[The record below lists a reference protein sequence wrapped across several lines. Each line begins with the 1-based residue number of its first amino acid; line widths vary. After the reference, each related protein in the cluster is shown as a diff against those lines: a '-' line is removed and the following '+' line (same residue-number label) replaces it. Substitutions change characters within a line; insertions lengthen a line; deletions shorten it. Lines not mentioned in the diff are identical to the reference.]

1 MKAAF
6 EQLANRRLDPSLAQ
20 ARKRLRIVA
29 AVFAAAFL
37 SVSVRL
43 VDMLPEPPVPGA
55 EMPAPV
61 AENERARPPILDRNG
76 ALLATDLRVP
86 SVFADPGLIR
96 DRDLPATARRLA
108 DVLEGVEAESLL
120 RRLQAARRF
129 AWVKH
134 QISQR
139 EEEALLQLGL
149 PGVAFRFAEHRVYPT
164 EATASHLVG
173 FVDIDNRGLGGIEY
187 ALDHGALAEHDRFR
201 PLYLSIDLRAQH
213 AVVDETRAAVKRFRA
228 QGACSIVM
236 DVHTGELVAMAS
248 LPDFD
253 PNHVERADT
262 EQRKNRCTGQT
273 YELGS
278 LFKIFSTALALDS
291 GKVRIKDRFDATLP
305 LRIGRHTI
313 RDDHAKKR
321 WLSVPEIFMY
331 SSNIGTAKMVFD
343 AGGGEAMKEFLG
355 RLGLLERGSLEV
367 PELASPQV
375 PSRWPEITTATVS
388 FGHGIAVT
396 PLQFVEAMAAL
407 SNDGTRVRPTLL
419 RVDDPAAVPRTPVV
433 RPEVVD
439 DVRWMMWLTVA
450 DGTGSRAGVDGYLV
464 GGKTGSADKVD
475 YKRGGYRKN
484 AIIASFAGV
493 FPIEDP
499 RYIVLVMLD
508 EPQGDKGTYGF
519 RYGGWTAAPV
529 VSSIIGRIGPLLGVQ
544 PSPQQAERIFEA
556 RRAVILPGENSKRE
570 RTVAANGAGR

>member
-1 MKAAF
+1 MKAAI
-6 EQLANRRLDPSLAQ
+6 EHLANRQLDPSLSR
-20 ARKRLRIVA
+20 ARGRLRFVGC
-29 AVFAAAFL
+29 VFAVAFA
-37 SVSVRL
+37 SIAIRL
-43 VDMLPEPPVPGA
+43 VDMLPEEPVLREA
-55 EMPAPV
+55 PAQAAVNP
-61 AENERARPPILDRNG
+61 RARPPILDRNG
-76 ALLATDLRVP
+76 TLLATDLKVA
-86 SVFADPGLIR
+86 SVYADPSLIR
-96 DRDLPATARRLA
+96 DLEGTARKLSQ
-108 DVLEGVEAESLL
+108 VLVGVEAEPLL
-120 RRLQAARRF
+120 RRLRAGKRF

-134 QISQR
+134 QITPR
-139 EEEALLQLGL
+139 EEEAVLRLGL
-149 PGVAFRFAEHRVYPT
+149 PGVAFQFAEHRVYPK
-164 EATASHLVG
+164 EATASHVVG

-187 ALDHGALAEHDRFR
+187 ALDSGSLADRDR
-201 PLYLSIDLRAQH
+201 TEPLRLSLDLRVQH
-213 AVVDETRAAVKRFRA
+213 AVLDEMRGAMDRFQAV
-228 QGACSIVM
+228 GACGIVM
-236 DVHTGELVAMAS
+236 DVRTGELLSMVS

-253 PNHVERADT
+253 PNHVDKAGS
-262 EQRKNRCTGQT
+262 EQRKNRCSGQT

-278 LFKIFSTALALDS
+278 LFKIFSTAVALDS
-291 GKVRIKDRFDATLP
+291 GRIKISDRFDATRP

-343 AGGGEAMKEFLG
+343 AGGGEAMKDFLG

-375 PSRWPEITTATVS
+375 PSRWPEVTTATVS

-396 PLQFVEAMAAL
+396 PLQFVEAMATL
-407 SNDGTRVRPTLL
+407 SNDGARVRPTLL

-450 DGTGSRAGVDGYLV
+450 EGTGSRAGVDGYLV

-475 YKRGGYRKN
+475 YERGGYRKN

-499 RYIVLVMLD
+499 RYAVLVMLD
-508 EPQGDKGTYGF
+508 EPRGDKGTYGF

-529 VSSIIGRIGPLLGVQ
+529 VSSIISRAGPLLGVQ
-544 PSPQQAERIFEA
+544 PSTREAGEIMEA
-556 RRAVILPGENSKRE
+556 RRARVLPSAGDKQRE
-570 RTVAANGAGR
+570 KAVAANGAGR